1 MSTVNTS
8 VEEAFIFT
16 QEFGKN
22 PNFTVKT
29 PNTKWSAVSG
39 PLAVLHCFQHCLQK

>member
-1 MSTVNTS
+1 MSTVNNS

-16 QEFGKN
+16 QKFGKN

-29 PNTKWSAVSG
+29 PNFFY
-39 PLAVLHCFQHCLQK
+39 LFIFDI